1 MKLNHL
7 IDKDVRIEFLAED
20 ASDVVG
26 TLYDIDTEANVVHV
40 HVHYNNKDLFVPLFS
55 VKTISQ
61 QF

>member
-1 MKLNHL
+1 MKLNDL
-7 IDKDVRIEFLAED
+7 IDKDVRIEFFAEET
-20 ASDVVG
+20 SDVVG
-26 TLYDIDTEANVVHV
+26 ALYDIDTETNVVHV